1 MSTMIQ
7 LRNVPTALHQ
17 QLKSRAALAGRSLSD
32 YLIFELSKVAERP
45 TPEELRARLAKRQPV
60 QVSESP
66 AEVVRAERDAR

>member
-17 QLKSRAALAGRSLSD
+17 QLKSRAALSGRSLSD

-45 TPEELRARLAKRQPV
+45 MPEELRARLAKRQPV
-60 QVSESP
+60 AVSESP
-66 AEVVRAERDAR
+66 ADAVRAERDAR